1 MLGDVKALVACVCCV
16 LATTVVVAAGAVA
29 KPGDRA
35 LCPLKAGSPSGG
47 DVQWAFTETGH
58 PSGKHAG
65 IRSSYI
71 HGRGNWTAGR
81 AIGKACSQDSLSK
94 GPARNLVLTVA
105 GKAKLSPKVTELGL
119 LGVRLV
125 LPVRVSA
132 SDDTACPARTRGTLT
147 LFASYYAIHRDS
159 LKLHFA
165 AGCAGH
171 NLTYRGSRLHV
182 LIARHGVQVS
192 TTWRGHRQNARPI

>member
-1 MLGDVKALVACVCCV
+1 
-16 LATTVVVAAGAVA
+16 VVFAAGAAA
-29 KPGDRA
+29 KPKDRA

-47 DVQWAFTETGH
+47 DVQWAFTETG
-58 PSGKHAG
+58 PPGGKHDG
-65 IRSSYI
+65 IRSSYT
-71 HGRGNWTAGR
+71 HGRGNWTTGR
-81 AIGKACSQDSLSK
+81 ATGKACSQDSPSK
-94 GPARNLVLTVA
+94 GPSRNLVLTIA

-132 SDDTACPARTRGTLT
+132 SDDSACAAGTGGTVT

-171 NLTYRGSRLHV
+171 NFTYRGSRLHV
-182 LIARHGVQVS
+182 LIARHGAQVN
-192 TTWRGHRQNARPI
+192 TT